1 MSTPRRTL
9 LALAGLMA
17 AALLPQ
23 AAPAQSQA
31 VATFAAGCFWCV
43 EADFDKV
50 DGVLETT
57 SGYAGGKLANPTY
70 QQVSAG
76 RTGHTEVVRIAYDP
90 ARVTYQQLLD
100 VFWRNVDPLVKNRQF
115 CDTGDM
121 YRSAIFYHDE
131 EQRRL
136 AEASKKA
143 VQAKFSPRQVYT
155 EIVPAGA
162 FYPAEDYHQDYYKK
176 NPVRYGFY
184 RLNCGRDA
192 RLEQLWGKE

>member
-155 EIVPAGA
+155 EIVQAGA